1 MHRFGKLA
9 AAGVICGT
17 AALGTGA
24 VAQASTPARALNA
37 NAHLVHV
44 GLNPAT
50 CGTLPGKVSGE
61 VNVHTNAKLSHSRI
75 NISVHGALAKTTYE
89 VDVRCSTIGKI
100 GTLTTNRAG
109 SGTAHLSNVAYTFTA
124 GSQFYIDISVP
135 STTIAISSAVGYGG
149 YGDTFIAGP
158 FTLGAKNK

>member
-44 GLNPAT
+44 GLNPSG
-50 CGTLPGKVSGE
+50 CGTAPGPMRGE
-61 VNVHTNAKLSHSRI
+61 VNVHTNAKLTHSRI
-75 NISVHGALAKTTYE
+75 NISVHGALVKTTYE
-89 VDVRCSTIGKI
+89 VDVRCISMI
-100 GTLTTNRAG
+100 GTLTTNSAG
-109 SGTAHLSNVAYTFTA
+109 NGTAHLNVANTFTP
-124 GSQFYIDISVP
+124 GSPFYIDISVP
-135 STTIAISSAVGYGG
+135 PAAIASGSAVGSGG

>member
-17 AALGTGA
+17 AALGAATA
-24 VAQASTPARALNA
+24 AQASTPAKALNA

-44 GLNPAT
+44 GPNPAG
-50 CGTLPGKVSGE
+50 CGTAPGPTRGE
-61 VNVHTNAKLSHSRI
+61 VNVHTNANLSHSRI

-89 VDVRCSTIGKI
+89 VDLRCGSAI

-109 SGTAHLSNVAYTFTA
+109 SGTAHINLSYTLIA
-124 GSQFYIDISVP
+124 GSPFFVDISVP
-135 STTIAISSAVGYGG
+135 PGASAAGSALGSGG